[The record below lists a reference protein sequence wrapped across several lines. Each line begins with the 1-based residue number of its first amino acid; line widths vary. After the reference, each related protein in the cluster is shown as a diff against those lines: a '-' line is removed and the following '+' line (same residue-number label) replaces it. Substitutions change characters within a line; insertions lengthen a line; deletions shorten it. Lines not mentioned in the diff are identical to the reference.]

1 MTSLLSSFTYNHFFF
16 KISRFEL
23 LMNFCV
29 YMKFSTL
36 LDIYFYCWWFVENAL
51 QVFHLKVMQFLC
63 ICRNKQVIWNWFVY
77 VGTKIFTPYIW
88 INVQFLCK
96 CRNKESLVFIC
107 KNKYLG
113 FSGRIDQ
120 ENGKNISDCEL
131 KKDRSWSY
139 EHLITL
145 VKQHQIDEDRFSWNY
160 WCESH

>member
-1 MTSLLSSFTYNHFFF
+1 
-16 KISRFEL
+16 
-23 LMNFCV
+23 MNFCV

-36 LDIYFYCWWFVENAL
+36 LDIYFYIYFYCWWFVENAL

-113 FSGRIDQ
+113 FSGCIDQ

-131 KKDRSWSY
+131 KKIDLGAMSILSRWWSNIKLMKICFH
-139 EHLITL
+139 EITDVNLIRKLMSLFWITI
-145 VKQHQIDEDRFSWNY
+145 VFVYK
-160 WCESH
+160 